1 MFEFLKRK
9 GFCGVFKAN
18 NQFTESWVDRH
29 LKHLQQYTLLEDG
42 VIKTIF
48 DNVRNIGLSVL
59 PLLVAKA
66 LLGQKDLQNQLF
78 PWLNI
83 AVSFSLLILSLAL
96 FYLNAAHG
104 LKKILELVKTPQN
117 RYFLIAL
124 LMITYVCIATSLYV
138 FSQYK

>member
-9 GFCGVFKAN
+9 KFNSVFKAKN
-18 NQFTESWVDRH
+18 KITESWVDSD
-29 LKHLQQYTLLEDG
+29 LKRLQQVPLLKDD

-66 LLGQKDLQNQLF
+66 LLEQKDIQNQLL

-83 AVSFSLLILSLAL
+83 AVSFSLQILSLAL
-96 FYLNAAHG
+96 FFLNAAHG
-104 LKKILELVKTPQN
+104 LKKFWN
-117 RYFLIAL
+117 W
-124 LMITYVCIATSLYV
+124 
-138 FSQYK
+138 